1 MGCFSPR
8 SVVGAPGPASP
19 GVRRGLWTS
28 PAAVGRSGAGSS
40 HDTDTT
46 SLRGLVDVPALVD
59 VPTPPAPSPHRSG
72 EPWVEEDY
80 AAIVRAC
87 REQEDPTI
95 ETVADAVGRSP
106 NAQRARIKVLLPLD
120 LRGGPAHLVPGQLR
134 SALLADDAYDWQAHL
149 MATPPPR
156 PIVEHVHPPDVL
168 TGTSGLEDDEL
179 LATARGLAQLACG
192 QPHDPLLQ
200 VCADEVLRRG
210 LRDQLEASAVQYA
223 RGRVSDFLNQAFHPY
238 APTDHWAMPYDGPPG
253 PCAHHGPEPYD
264 DGPPEPLYY

>member
-1 MGCFSPR
+1 MTPTPHLYAVS
-8 SVVGAPGPASP
+8 S
-19 GVRRGLWTS
+19 TS
-28 PAAVGRSGAGSS
+28 P
-40 HDTDTT
+40 
-46 SLRGLVDVPALVD
+46 PP
-59 VPTPPAPSPHRSG
+59 PTPSPHRSG

-106 NAQRARIKVLLPLD
+106 NALRARIKVLLPLD

-134 SALLADDAYDWQAHL
+134 TALLADDAYDWQAHL

-179 LATARGLAQLACG
+179 LAMARGLAQLACG

-210 LRDQLEASAVQYA
+210 LRDQLEASAVQDA
-223 RGRVSDFLNQAFHPY
+223 RGRVSDFLNQAFYPY
-238 APTDHWAMPYDGPPG
+238 APTDHWAMPYDGPPE

-264 DGPPEPLYY
+264 DGPPEPLYF